1 MISKRIIRDMEGE
14 PYLVRWNW
22 RPCRWFSI
30 KLHRIL
36 KADPGRD
43 LHDHPWWFCSFVLWG
58 SYDEEVVDPDSFHT
72 EPGRIVFG
80 KGTKIRRVRW
90 FNFKRAQGLHRIIR
104 VSPSTWTLVINGPR
118 VRQWGFQTG
127 RGWVPWH
134 IYHNVRFESYDTQL
148 DAREGHFC
156 DHPIGCVELLPDRRW
171 GCGWCADL
179 SDLFMIMHNVSL
191 VYQHVTGGRISKP
204 NTLAEAVIAEAD
216 DRCTEAIDAV
226 LEDIE

>member
-1 MISKRIIRDMEGE
+1 MISKRIIRDMDGE

-43 LHDHPWWFCSFVLWG
+43 LHDHPWWFFSFVLWG
-58 SYDEEVVDPDSFHT
+58 SYVEEVPCKKNGSRFLT
-72 EPGRIVFG
+72 
-80 KGTKIRRVRW
+80 RRWLNLKPAR
-90 FNFKRAQGLHRIIR
+90 GLHRIIETR
-104 VSPSTWTLVINGPR
+104 GNVWTLVINGPR

-156 DHPIGCVELLPDRRW
+156 DHPIGCVELLPDGRW

-179 SDLFMIMHNVSL
+179 SDLYMVMDNVSK
-191 VYQHVTGGRISKP
+191 VYMHVTGGRISKP
-204 NTLAEAVIAEAD
+204 NTSADAVIAEAD
-216 DRCTEAIDAV
+216 DRCTEAVEEALNEERHNV
-226 LEDIE
+226 QEN